1 MTRWFHWVLGHR
13 ALLLTL
19 TLLVTLVAGWS
30 ASRAVVGSSVG
41 KLFLGESPAF
51 HHWQEVGRT
60 FANDE
65 VIVLGW
71 SDPDPLSEASLD
83 RLEKAA
89 ALIEAESDV
98 QRVDSLVTAQRM
110 QNEGGVLRVES
121 WAELARET
129 PEDTSA
135 LLDEMRTDPLVGGLL
150 LSRTGR
156 EQAMA
161 IELTVDPDRSAES
174 VPALIEHLR
183 GHMVTAG
190 FEDEGLHGA
199 GLQVQF
205 SGVIEQTNVVLQQ
218 IFPLTILGLLFTVWL
233 MFRRL
238 WPAAISTFI
247 ALLGVV
253 WTMGFAVA
261 LDRHINVLFAVVPAV
276 IMIVA
281 FSDIVHLCSAY
292 LLELGRGKSKDE
304 AILASAEDVG
314 RACLFTSLTTFAGFV
329 SLALIPTP
337 VFRHLGIVLGCGVAI
352 ALLQA
357 MTLGPLLFSLLPEP
371 KPLREGATGR
381 VHDLLD
387 RFLSWSEHISTNRP
401 RLVIAAFLVITVT
414 AVVGLTKLSVETD
427 FADRLNED
435 HPVRID
441 QEWFLKHFD
450 GTNVVDVYLTAPA
463 RDGVLDDEA
472 WDGLVQLQERLE
484 ALPEVDQVSSLVPM
498 MEVAHG
504 VLAPNSD
511 DVVPRGRRAL
521 AQYLLLFE
529 SGGGED
535 LDRIL
540 DFDRQRTRMALR
552 LPDGGVRTIARVGN
566 EAKRIAGEIFGDEME
581 ARPTGM
587 SFLMGDWLDEILTG
601 QRNSLIASFVM
612 IAIMMMIALRN
623 VRAGAGSMLP
633 NLLPL
638 VCFGGFVGL
647 AWESVDSDGIIV
659 AILAIGIGVDDTIHF
674 LVRYRSERERN
685 DDQQEAIRKT
695 FAFAGRAIVM
705 TTVILVVGFAPFAF
719 CDYLSLRMIGWF
731 LPMTLVVAMLA
742 DLWLVPAMLTAGLG
756 LDVKPRKAAPTDSPV
771 EPA

>member
-1 MTRWFHWVLGHR
+1 MKRWFIWVLGHR

-19 TLLVTLVAGWS
+19 TLVITLIAGWS

-65 VIVLGW
+65 VVVLGW
-71 SDPDPLSEASLD
+71 DDPQPLSAASLD
-83 RLEKAA
+83 RLERAT
-89 ALIEAESDV
+89 ALIEAEPEV
-98 QRVDSLVTAQRM
+98 HRIDSLLTAQRM
-110 QNEGGVLRVES
+110 QNEGGMLRVES
-121 WAELARET
+121 WAELARE
-129 PEDTSA
+129 ESADRGA
-135 LLDEMRTDPLVGGLL
+135 LLAEMQADPLIGGSL
-150 LSRTGR
+150 LSRDGQQQTI
-156 EQAMA
+156 A
-161 IELTVDPDRSAES
+161 IELTVNPDRSAEAG
-174 VPALIEHLR
+174 PALIARLR
-183 GHMVTAG
+183 DHMVEAG
-190 FEDEGLHGA
+190 FDREGLHGA

-205 SGVIEQTNVVLQQ
+205 SGVIDQTNIVLQQ
-218 IFPLTILGLLFTVWL
+218 IFPLTIIGLLFTVWL

-238 WPAAISTFI
+238 WPAALSTFL

-292 LLELGRGKSKDE
+292 LLELGKGKGKDE
-304 AILASAEDVG
+304 AIMASAEDVG
-314 RACLFTSLTTFAGFV
+314 RACLFTSLTTFAGFI

-357 MTLGPLLFSLLPEP
+357 MTLGPLMFSLLPEP

-381 VHDLLD
+381 IHALLD
-387 RFLSWSEHISTNRP
+387 RFLSWSEHVSTTRP
-401 RLVIAAFLVITVT
+401 RAVIAGFAALAVT
-414 AVVGLTKLSVETD
+414 AVVGVTMLTVETD
-427 FADRLNED
+427 FADRLDED

-441 QEWFLKHFD
+441 QDWFLAHFD
-450 GTNVVDVYLTAPA
+450 GTNVVDVYLTAPE
-463 RDGVLDDEA
+463 RDGLLDDA
-472 WDGLVQLQERLE
+472 NWDGLVQLQARLE
-484 ALPEVDQVSSLVPM
+484 ALPEVDQVASLVPM
-498 MEVAHG
+498 MSSAHS
-504 VLAPNSD
+504 VLAPNSAD
-511 DVVPRGRRAL
+511 LVPRGRRAL

-529 SGGGED
+529 TGGGED

-540 DFDRQRTRMALR
+540 DFDRQRTRVALR
-552 LPDGGVRTIARVGN
+552 LSDGGVRAIARVGN
-566 EAKRIAGEIFGDEME
+566 EAKRIADEIFGGRIE

-601 QRNSLIASFVM
+601 QRNSLIASFLM
-612 IAIMMMIALRN
+612 IAVMMVIALRSLGT
-623 VRAGAGSMLP
+623 GAASMVP

-638 VCFGGFVGL
+638 LCFGGFMGL
-647 AWESVDSDGIIV
+647 FWESVDSDGIIV

-674 LVRYRSERERN
+674 LVRYRIERERTT
-685 DDQQEAIRKT
+685 DQREAIRRT

-705 TTVILVVGFAPFAF
+705 TTVILVVGFAPFAW
-719 CDYLSLRMIGWF
+719 CDYLSLRMIGVF

-756 LDVKPRKAAPTDSPV
+756 LDVTGPGAEAAGLDS
-771 EPA
+771 